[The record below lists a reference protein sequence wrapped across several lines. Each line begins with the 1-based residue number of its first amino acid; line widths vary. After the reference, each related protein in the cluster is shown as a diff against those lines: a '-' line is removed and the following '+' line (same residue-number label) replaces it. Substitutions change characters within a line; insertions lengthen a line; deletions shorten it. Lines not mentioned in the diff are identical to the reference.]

1 MKRIYI
7 LLLLTTVLFG
17 ACKKDDAKNAK
28 GTLTA
33 KIDLYDDVT
42 KKWKGN
48 EDFTATEVKTTK
60 SGNDYTVKAKDAAGT
75 SFTLIIKN
83 ITGTGKFQDV
93 DGELVKAGVTY
104 NSVIAG
110 TVTVTEATSKTL
122 KATFIFEGQKWSVNN
137 GVVDA
142 SF

>member
-1 MKRIYI
+1 MKRIYT

-33 KIDLYDDVT
+33 KIDLYDTTT
-42 KKWKGN
+42 KKWGGN
-48 EDFTATEVKTTK
+48 QDFTATKVESSK
-60 SGNDYTVKAKDAAGT
+60 SGNNYTVKGTDVAGT
-75 SFTLIIKN
+75 SFTITVKN
-83 ITGTGKFQDV
+83 VTGTGKYTDI
-93 DGELVKAGVTY
+93 DASLIKAGKTY
-104 NSVIAG
+104 TTAWGN
-110 TVTVTEATSKTL
+110 VTVTEASDKAL
-122 KATFIFEGQKWSVNN
+122 KATFIFEGAEWSVNN